1 METRGQRGR
10 MPSALP
16 YLFGR
21 NVEGDATASLHAS
34 GTFAQFFITLSVLSE
49 GNTLTK
55 YTINYI

>member
-16 YLFGR
+16 YLFGQ
-21 NVEGDATASLHAS
+21 NVEGDAMASLHAS

-49 GNTLTK
+49 GNALTR

>member
-1 METRGQRGR
+1 MRG
-10 MPSALP
+10 ALP
-16 YLFGR
+16 YLFGV
-21 NVEGDATASLHAS
+21 NAEGDATASLHAS

>member
-16 YLFGR
+16 YLFGQ
-21 NVEGDATASLHAS
+21 NVEGDAMASLHAS

-49 GNTLTK
+49 DNTLTR
-55 YTINYI
+55 YTIN

>member
-1 METRGQRGR
+1 METRGQRVR

-16 YLFGR
+16 YLFGV
-21 NVEGDATASLHAS
+21 NAEGDMTASLHAS

-49 GNTLTK
+49 GNTLTR

>member
-1 METRGQRGR
+1 

-16 YLFGR
+16 YLLGQ

-49 GNTLTK
+49 GNALTK